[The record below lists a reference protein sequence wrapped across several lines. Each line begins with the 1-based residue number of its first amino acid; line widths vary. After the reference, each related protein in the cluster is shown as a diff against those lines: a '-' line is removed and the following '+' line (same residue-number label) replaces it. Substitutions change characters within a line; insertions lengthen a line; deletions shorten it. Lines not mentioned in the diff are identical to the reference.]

1 VVPVIILAI
10 VLAAAALGVGAV
22 LGGKSNS
29 SATTQSPGSAQ
40 SPAQSAAPNKQ
51 SAASKKQSPV
61 SKWADKNGSKI
72 QGLAKSMKATADADV
87 AAPNTGALRSACQEL
102 GGASRAAAGVLPTPN
117 ASLTDALRGAIDHF
131 DRAAQEC
138 ITGVDGGNPAARD
151 QFRSDLGAGQ
161 NQVGVAAYILE
172 RFHKG
177 G

>member
-22 LGGKSNS
+22 LGGKSKS
-29 SATTQSPGSAQ
+29 SATTQSPGSSQ
-40 SPAQSAAPNKQ
+40 PQAPNKQ
-51 SAASKKQSPV
+51 SAASKKQSQV
-61 SKWADKNGSKI
+61 SKWANKNGSKI

-87 AAPNTGALRSACQEL
+87 AAPNTGALRSACQGL
-102 GGASRAAAGVLPTPN
+102 RDATRAAAGVLPAPN
-117 ASLTDALRGAIDHF
+117 ATLTNALRGAIDHF

-138 ITGVDGGNPAARD
+138 ITGVDGENPAARD

-172 RFHKG
+172 RFDKG